1 VIFLAI
7 RQAKVQ
13 PTIEEKRYNLIQ
25 FLEAAFMQGNEVNL
39 HTVKDYKISKLS
51 GEAFEYNEPINT
63 YIIYHERPKVN
74 LLKTMGWY
82 REDDENK
89 PQIAEIPTWL
99 LKDKQ
104 TGEVVNEV
112 LLEADEFQQL
122 VKTGESQNYILE
134 PLEIKRGTL
143 LDIVYDFM
151 PTNVNRFYVTD
162 VHIDTVSINYMALI
176 MPYKYD
182 LDKTT
187 YKDEDADETSWLNF
201 DSSKHRM

>member
-1 VIFLAI
+1 MAI

>member
-1 VIFLAI
+1 MAI
-7 RQAKVQ
+7 KQAKVQ

-201 DSSKHRM
+201 DSSKYSM

>member
-1 VIFLAI
+1 LAI
-7 RQAKVQ
+7 KQAKVQ

>member
-1 VIFLAI
+1 MAI

-82 REDDENK
+82 REDEENK

-201 DSSKHRM
+201 DSSKYSM

>member
-1 VIFLAI
+1 MAI
-7 RQAKVQ
+7 KQAKVQ

-104 TGEVVNEV
+104 TGEVINEV

>member
-1 VIFLAI
+1 MAI
-7 RQAKVQ
+7 KQAKVQ